1 METNAADQAGAM
13 SRVAE
18 HPRHVMTA
26 DHSARATSE
35 RKAMNAKQLIE
46 AATYFNDRPSCE
58 CDPESGVTNCM
69 GCDIGMM
76 ATHIISA
83 VRPDDDEPVTRERL
97 EADGWFYEAGMERW
111 LHPKHALHFT
121 TGPQYRNVLWFGIGS
136 IVRTVKSMG
145 HLRRLVAALGE

>member
-76 ATHIISA
+76 ATHILATI
-83 VRPDDDEPVTRERL
+83 RPDDDEPVTRERL
-97 EADGWFYEAGMERW
+97 EADGWFRRSRRSIRHRHWQSQISVIEQ
-111 LHPKHALHFT
+111 HPEFIAEFETDQALC
-121 TGPQYRNVLWFGIGS
+121 RL
-136 IVRTVKSMG
+136 KSMG